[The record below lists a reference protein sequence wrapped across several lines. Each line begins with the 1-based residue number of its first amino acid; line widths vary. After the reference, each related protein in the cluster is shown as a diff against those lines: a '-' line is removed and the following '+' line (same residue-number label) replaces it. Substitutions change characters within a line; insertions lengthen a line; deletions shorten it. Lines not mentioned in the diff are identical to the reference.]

1 MDKTIQNSYIEAM
14 ARPKEFVRETALQ
27 KAIEVFCEHGYE
39 GTSTDVLLRA
49 MGISRQSMYDTFGD
63 KRQLYLEALQHYNTD
78 SVADLVRTLSGAP
91 SPLKGLEMVLL
102 AFASKPAADAALGCM
117 GVGAICEFGRS
128 DPKVTLLTDSA
139 GQTLLLALEHSIAEA
154 KRAGEIGA
162 DVQMRPAAQ
171 FIASTIAGL
180 KISARRGASPEALR
194 GIARMAI
201 RSLR

>member
-1 MDKTIQNSYIEAM
+1 M

-27 KAIEVFCEHGYE
+27 RAIEVFCEHGYE
-39 GTSTDVLLRA
+39 GTSTEVLLRA

-78 SVADLVRTLSGAP
+78 SVADLIRTMSGAS
-91 SPLKGLEMVLL
+91 SPLKGLEMALST
-102 AFASKPAADAALGCM
+102 FASRAAAGAALGCM

-139 GQTLLLALEHSIAEA
+139 GRTLLSALERVIAEA

-171 FIASTIAGL
+171 FMAATISGL

-201 RSLR
+201 RGLR

>member
-1 MDKTIQNSYIEAM
+1 M
-14 ARPKEFVRETALQ
+14 ARPREFDRDAAVQRAMS
-27 KAIEVFCEHGYE
+27 VFWRKGYAA
-39 GTSTDVLLRA
+39 TSTDDLLDA
-49 MGISRQSMYDTFGD
+49 MNIGRQSMYDTFGD
-63 KRQLYLEALQHYNTD
+63 KRQLYLEALQNYNTG
-78 SVADLVRTLSGAP
+78 SVADLVRTLGGAA
-91 SPLKGLEMVLL
+91 SPLKGLETVLL

-128 DPKVTLLTDSA
+128 DPKVTVLTDSA
-139 GQTLLLALEHSIAEA
+139 GQTLLSALEHLIAEA

-171 FIASTIAGL
+171 FISSTIAGL